1 MMKRVDFLFRRLA
14 PVLSAGVLVQTNGCA
29 TDLST
34 LAPEFI
40 STIASA
46 LINNLVF
53 GAFNL
58 V

>member
-1 MMKRVDFLFRRLA
+1 MKRVDFLFRRLA